1 MKYIILQ
8 KALVKV
14 KVPVRLDSGKI
25 VMGYRYKKT
34 GDLSSL
40 FQKKKKP
47 LLRDIKMIDVYSSFE
62 YLTTKNAIE
71 FKLLNPED
79 LKDKIKEIDRTGT
92 KEHNKLR
99 ARLKSELKSISVRS
113 SDEKLKRIGEKTIER
128 SLKKLGKLY
137 WHDLRCDGYGN
148 KKIKPRDWQ
157 DGWAKHSNN
166 SGKSTSDILQYVMS
180 KRLPEG
186 TYDLPPGIVSML
198 KDFKSLTLNKETQAK
213 QMVTKYKKIVEAADI
228 VIDTVYSRT
237 QGILKNMGYSSND
250 SVFLYR
256 GMKNKKEVRKL
267 KSGKIYSFKNFKS
280 NPLSSWSV
288 NPETARGFGAK
299 LLVTKVKVK
308 DIFSIYLTG
317 LGCASE
323 SEVILTSASMGYFK
337 VLLEDR
343 NFETNNFKI

>member
-34 GDLSSL
+34 GDLSSS
-40 FQKKKKP
+40 FQKKKKT
-47 LLRDIKMIDVYSSFE
+47 LLRDIKTIDVYSSFG

-71 FKLLNPED
+71 LKLLNPKD
-79 LKDKIKEIDRTGT
+79 LKEEIAYIKDLTGT
-92 KEHNKLR
+92 KERNKLR
-99 ARLKSELKSISVRS
+99 ARLKSELKSISVRP

-128 SLKKLGKLY
+128 SLKKLGFDKLY
-137 WHDLRCDGYGN
+137 WCDFWAN
-148 KKIKPRDWQ
+148 AAIKSRNWQ
-157 DGWAKHSNN
+157 DGWASHSNDH
-166 SGKSTSDILQYVMS
+166 GDSTSDILQYAMS

-186 TYDLPPGIVSML
+186 TYDLPPGVVRFIENFEDYSER
-198 KDFKSLTLNKETQAK
+198 DKEK
-213 QMVTKYKKIVEAADI
+213 EKEYNLLIKAADV
-228 VIDTVYSRT
+228 VIDTVYSRI
-237 QGILKNMGYSSND
+237 QSILKNMGYNPED

-256 GMKNKKEVRKL
+256 GMRNEKAVRKL
-267 KSGKIYSFKNFKS
+267 KSGKIYSFKSFKS

-288 NPETARGFGAK
+288 NPETARGFGVK

-337 VLLEDR
+337 VFAKPPISASSI
-343 NFETNNFKI
+343 FESTLK